1 MSSRDAIFAAL
12 DKCNLPDA
20 PMPSIT
26 IEPNNEDLMGQYEA
40 NLTKVGGT
48 LIRVKELSEVQAHL
62 DKAMADGQSVVCR
75 VEGLNGNRELDAKPH
90 TLQDLDLALIDAE
103 AAVAENGAVFV
114 RETASGH
121 RVLPYITENLAVVV
135 KADTLVANMHEAVK
149 NVKLESGQHGAFIAG
164 PSKTA
169 DIEQALVIGA
179 HGACSMTVY
188 MLD

>member
-12 DKCNLPDA
+12 DTCSLPDA
-20 PMPSIT
+20 PMPTIT
-26 IEPNNEDLMGQYEA
+26 VEPNNTDLIGQYEA
-40 NLTKVGGT
+40 NLAKVGGT
-48 LIRVKELSEVQAHL
+48 LVQVSSLEEVQAQL
-62 DKAMADGQSVVCR
+62 NAAMADNQQVISR
-75 VEGLNGNRELDAKPH
+75 VEGLTGNRELDAKPH
-90 TLQDLDLALIDAE
+90 DLHNVDLAIVDAE
-103 AAVAENGAVFV
+103 LAVAENGAVFV

-135 KADTLVANMHEAVK
+135 KRDTTVANMHEAIKV
-149 NVKLESGQHGAFIAG
+149 VKLESGQHGAFIAG

-188 MLD
+188 MIG